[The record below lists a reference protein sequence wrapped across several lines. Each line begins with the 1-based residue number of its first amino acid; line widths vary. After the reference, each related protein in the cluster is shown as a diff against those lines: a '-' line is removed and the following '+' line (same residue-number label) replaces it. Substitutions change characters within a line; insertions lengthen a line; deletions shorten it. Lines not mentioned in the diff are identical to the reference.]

1 MIVTIES
8 NSYLIVTIESN
19 IYRMLNQT
27 VLPDNGKE
35 VGMCLSLYLPLSD
48 SPSLGVEADAN
59 LDDREA

>member
-8 NSYLIVTIESN
+8 NSYMIVTIESN

-35 VGMCLSLYLPLSD
+35 GGMCLSLSLPLTD
-48 SPSLGVEADAN
+48 SPPLGVEADAN